1 MKDWFANLEARERL
15 FVIGGGAFV
24 VIALI
29 YSLAWMP
36 FDKQHRQ
43 LASSVANW
51 ERSLADLRPL
61 RSIVAANARGAPRPA
76 VVAQQ
81 APIIVVDQ
89 TKCSTQLGTLFPVP
103 VEVLAF
109 ALRPTIRHIEDL
121 GAKTAVRTAP
131 DGGRFLSDQGNPILD
146 CSFGPIDDVVQLAT
160 ALDSM
165 AGVLGQGLFL
175 GLADDVVVASPDG
188 IVHRKRT

>member
-43 LASSVANW
+43 LASSVTNW

-89 TKCSTQLGTLFPVP
+89 TLRSRGLEQYRRRSQPTSTNGVRVELEGIPFDDLVLWLGDLSAEYGMHVQAGSLSAISQAGPGRINASLTL
-103 VEVLAF
+103 E
-109 ALRPTIRHIEDL
+109 
-121 GAKTAVRTAP
+121 RT
-131 DGGRFLSDQGNPILD
+131 L
-146 CSFGPIDDVVQLAT
+146 
-160 ALDSM
+160 
-165 AGVLGQGLFL
+165 
-175 GLADDVVVASPDG
+175 
-188 IVHRKRT
+188 